1 MYIKQIILLYSIYT
15 DSCFLDRKAKCS
27 RVAICV
33 WLYLFLFLW
42 LFVLRV
48 KQPLKVMLSGDK
60 MELAPSDATS
70 TASSS
75 GSEILSPERSH
86 AASQP
91 AQPAHPKPSPP
102 KNHFEEWC
110 AAHLQGFGK
119 QKQLTILLLGQT
131 GSGKSSFLNLLGNF
145 PTVMQH
151 GQEAVAGKMSD
162 FRNLEFENDLK
173 DRKVSQTS
181 AATVYEVDMGPLSLK
196 IVDTPGFGDTRGRA
210 FDEKHTKL
218 IVDCVKN
225 LGQVNA
231 IAFVISGRES
241 RLTAQLKYVLM
252 EVCAILPKAAKNN
265 IVAIFTN
272 TTSPLYLSFDIDAL
286 NGMVEHQVKPE
297 RQIFI
302 ENPYVLWER
311 SKQNKGKVDDAALQ
325 MELVKAF
332 KDAGENLAKLFAAML
347 TMPKMNTTEFE
358 RLYNLRQAIESN
370 TMKVLAELECA
381 QEEQKNLEQQK
392 REIQRAQTEEDMNRH
407 YMKQFHG
414 KRWVFKDSDGHGTFC
429 GVKNCHSNCHAP
441 CKMEKTPDNAKFKMC
456 SAFRYTEKKIRL
468 RSKADRKDL
477 LRYMVDENSPFHA
490 DEDGGNGT
498 QYETVLRGAED
509 FQFQAHHFMKGA
521 FVEIPGSGS
530 RVGWAAKS
538 HLMELRLPA
547 EIYIADQSD
556 QDTCKVCGHDRKY
569 HFHDEKI
576 WCEEEYS
583 EEVVDEATKQK
594 YEAAKDLKE
603 RKEKLLKGIQG
614 KIEQCGKRQ
623 KVLGATLLSNIR
635 QFEQHGLSRNYAML
649 LQNQRDLFQQHIDA
663 TLEND
668 DGADVSQ
675 LKKAKEEV
683 EKALRVVQEN
693 LLRNKG
699 ADSLEWACSMLG
711 VSREATLD
719 EIKQK
724 FKEEAKRQHP
734 DKQGSDERM
743 KQINEAFEIL
753 KKQKESKWWRRF

>member
-1 MYIKQIILLYSIYT
+1 
-15 DSCFLDRKAKCS
+15 
-27 RVAICV
+27 
-33 WLYLFLFLW
+33 
-42 LFVLRV
+42 
-48 KQPLKVMLSGDK
+48 MLNGDK
-60 MELAPSDATS
+60 LEVALPDATS

-75 GSEILSPERSH
+75 GSEISSPVPFSVTSH
-86 AASQP
+86 SIQRPVQP
-91 AQPAHPKPSPP
+91 KTSPP
-102 KNHFEEWC
+102 KNHFNHFEEWC
-110 AAHLQGFGK
+110 AAHLQGFGQ

-173 DRKVSQTS
+173 NQKISQTS
-181 AATVYEVDMGPLSLK
+181 AATVYQVDMGPLSLK
-196 IVDTPGFGDTRGRA
+196 IVDTPGFGDTRGRS

-218 IVDCVKN
+218 IVDCVKG

-231 IAFVISGRES
+231 IAFVISGRDS
-241 RLTAQLKYVLM
+241 RMTPQLKYVLM

-286 NGMVEHQVKPE
+286 NVMVEHPVKPE

-311 SKQNKGKVDDAALQ
+311 CKQNAGKVDDAAVQ
-325 MELVKAF
+325 MDLVKAF

-347 TMPKMNTTEFE
+347 TMPTMNTTEFE
-358 RLYNLRQAIESN
+358 RLYNLRQAIESS
-370 TMKVLAELECA
+370 TMKILAELECA
-381 QEEQKNLEQQK
+381 QEEQKKLEQQK
-392 REIQRAQTEEDMNRH
+392 KEIERAKTEEDMNRH

-441 CKMEKTPDNAKFKMC
+441 CKMEKTPDNARFKKC
-456 SAFRYTEKKIRL
+456 SAFRYTKKKIRL

-477 LRYMVDENSPFHA
+477 LRYMVDENIPFHA

-530 RVGWAAKS
+530 RVVWAAKS
-538 HLMELRLPA
+538 HLMELCLPA
-547 EIYIADQSD
+547 EIYLVDESD
-556 QDTCKVCGHDRKY
+556 QDTCKKCGHHRKF
-569 HFHDEKI
+569 HFHDNKI
-576 WCEEEYS
+576 WCEEEYN

-603 RKEKLLKGIQG
+603 RKEKLLKGIQD
-614 KIEQCGKRQ
+614 KIEQCEEQQ
-623 KVLGATLLSNIR
+623 KILGATLMTNIR

-675 LKKAKEEV
+675 LKQAKEEV
-683 EKALRVVQEN
+683 EKALHVVQEN
-693 LLRNKG
+693 LFRKKG
-699 ADSLEWACSMLG
+699 TDPVEWACSMLG

-753 KKQKESKWWRRF
+753 KKEKESKWWRPFSWDPETLLDVCCV